1 MSIEFKSKKVNYS
14 VIDTLAFN
22 VQCRLALTFW
32 TMCWGL
38 ISSSGIKKNVEIN
51 LICLSSHVGD
61 LFHLPVMAVRRQIR
75 CLCMPSAAQNHPG
88 RKNYLPPAVMRP
100 ETTLHTV
107 QVRRLS
113 RALGSPRLVQ
123 CFRSFGSFWE
133 DRFKSRLCWNEP
145 NTAQTLTTPVRID
158 PASRNWNLELEVAP
172 APPRSFGC
180 FHNWPS
186 SLLCRND
193 KFKSTLS
200 CDTSQQRAT

>member
-1 MSIEFKSKKVNYS
+1 M
-14 VIDTLAFN
+14 
-22 VQCRLALTFW
+22 
-32 TMCWGL
+32 
-38 ISSSGIKKNVEIN
+38 
-51 LICLSSHVGD
+51 ICLSSHVGD
-61 LFHLPVMAVRRQIR
+61 LFHLPVMAVRRQTR

-133 DRFKSRLCWNEP
+133 DWFQSRLCRKEP
-145 NTAQTLTTPVRID
+145 NTRKTLTTPVRTD

-172 APPRSFGC
+172 GLPRSFGC
-180 FHNWPS
+180 FRNWPFHCFAETINS
-186 SLLCRND
+186 NQLCRTTQVSNGPRRLLF
-193 KFKSTLS
+193 KFRETLIHLS
-200 CDTSQQRAT
+200 RFTPTFTVNKFMILYQPARSAIILRIR